1 MRTHLRVDSV
11 KVFEDDAEKLER
23 VQKMHNIKNKGEAYR
38 KAVDFMDRYHELY
51 VQNTMALKDLT
62 KAVNDGNA
70 KTAERL
76 EDLYFKINT
85 INAQK

>member
-11 KVFEDDAEKLER
+11 KVFEDDAMKLDR
-23 VQKMHNIKNKGEAYR
+23 VQKAHNIKNKGEAYR
-38 KAVDFMDRYHELY
+38 RAVDFMDKHYELY
-51 VQNTMALKDLT
+51 AQITMALKDLT
-62 KAVNDGNA
+62 KAVNDANA
-70 KTAERL
+70 KTDERL

>member
-1 MRTHLRVDSV
+1 MKNHLRVDSV

-23 VQKMHNIKNKGEAYR
+23 IQKVHNIKSKGEAYR
-38 KAVDFMDRYHELY
+38 KAVDFMDKFHELY
-51 VQNTMALKDLT
+51 VQNTMALKELT
-62 KAVNDGNA
+62 KAVNDGHA
-70 KTAERL
+70 KTDERL

>member
-1 MRTHLRVDSV
+1 MRNHLRVDSV
-11 KVFEDDAEKLER
+11 KVFEEDALKLEFL
-23 VQKMHNIKNKGEAYR
+23 QKAHGIKGKGEAYR
-38 KAVDFMDRYHELY
+38 TAVDFMLRYHELY
-51 VQNTMALKDLT
+51 VQNTMALKELT

-70 KTAERL
+70 KTDERL